1 MMQARRGEY
10 TIDTDPG
17 RVDVAAVHA
26 FLVRSYWAEGVPR
39 DTVARS
45 IAHSLCF
52 GLYRGDEQVG
62 FARVVT
68 DRATIAYLAD
78 VYVLEEHRGRG
89 LAVWLMEVVM
99 AHPDLQNMRVWRLA
113 TKDAHGLYEKSG
125 FRAVAQPERLM
136 EIVTLF
142 TEMSERNLPERTGT

>member
-99 AHPDLQNMRVWRLA
+99 AHPDLQDMRVWRLA

-125 FRAVAQPERLM
+125 FRPVAHPERLM
-136 EIVTLF
+136 EIVTPF
-142 TEMSERNLPERTGT
+142 TEMPERNVPERTGT